1 MVFCFSLC
9 ARETHSREKK
19 IRRSVVRT
27 TSEKMTHLSPET
39 ILNGLKQ
46 LSTDPRLDPKEHF
59 DFLKEREAQL
69 SKDLRAFVNLWV
81 SYDAQTDFEKRPE
94 VEKKLLEGREETRTQ
109 LKKVQNQIHK
119 QIEKVMRQLGF
130 APRFPGSST
139 YLKENFRVKVRY
151 QEGEIQ
157 IEP

>member
-1 MVFCFSLC
+1 
-9 ARETHSREKK
+9 
-19 IRRSVVRT
+19 
-27 TSEKMTHLSPET
+27 MTLNPET

-69 SKDLRAFVNLWV
+69 SRDLHAFVNLWV

-94 VEKKLLEGREETRTQ
+94 VEKKLLEGREETRAQ
-109 LKKVQNQIHK
+109 LKAVQSKIHA

-139 YLKENFRVKVRY
+139 YFKENVRIKVRY

>member
-1 MVFCFSLC
+1 MIFCFSLF

-19 IRRSVVRT
+19 IRRSLVRS
-27 TSEKMTHLSPET
+27 TSEKTMTLNPET

-69 SKDLRAFVNLWV
+69 SRDLHAFVNLWV

-94 VEKKLLEGREETRTQ
+94 VEKKLLEGREETRAQ
-109 LKKVQNQIHK
+109 LKAVQSKIHA

-139 YLKENFRVKVRY
+139 YFKENVRIKVRY

>member
-1 MVFCFSLC
+1 MVFSFSLV
-9 ARETHSREKK
+9 ARETHSLQKRL
-19 IRRSVVRT
+19 RRFPVRT
-27 TSEKMTHLSPET
+27 TSEKTITLSPET

-81 SYDAQTDFEKRPE
+81 TYDAQTNFEKRPE
-94 VEKKLLEGREETRTQ
+94 VEKKLLEGREETRAQ
-109 LKKVQNQIHK
+109 LKKIQDKIRA
-119 QIEKVMRQLGF
+119 QIEKVMKQLGF
-130 APRFPGSST
+130 TPRFPGSST
-139 YLKENFRVKVRY
+139 YLKENLRVKVRY